1 MQRLRDEPKTIQ
13 SMQDLL
19 TTARS
24 MEQEAVAGYQALSE
38 RMVREGRAE
47 LASVFDRLV
56 AEEQDHL
63 AMVEQWSA
71 QTGIACETEALPD
84 QVSLFDDEGAGVV
97 APQMLSACRTFSI
110 AVRNEERAFVFWT
123 YVAAHAPTPE
133 MRSAAERMAREELGH
148 VATLRQERRRAFHAL
163 RHSEATIVRSIAFLE
178 DRLTGSLD
186 GQFSTVETADM
197 AEVIALARQA
207 RARADAVRS
216 WPFAGPMTV
225 AVQQNDEVPNLR
237 GLSELLLDCYL
248 DLAESC
254 RDQPG
259 RNLAQ
264 KFAGE
269 LIHCLSVVGRLETR
283 SRRDRKEDPVCR

>member
-1 MQRLRDEPKTIQ
+1 MQRLSDEPKTIQ

-47 LASVFDRLV
+47 LAAVFDRLV

-63 AMVEQWSA
+63 GMVEQWSA
-71 QTGIACETEALPD
+71 QTGVPCETVALND
-84 QVSLFDDEGAGVV
+84 EDSVFDDEGAGIV
-97 APQMLSACRTFSI
+97 APQMLNAYRAFSI

-123 YVAAHAPTPE
+123 YVAAGAPTPE

-163 RHSEATIVRSIAFLE
+163 RRSDATVVRSIAFLE
-178 DRLTGSLD
+178 ERLTGALD
-186 GQFSTVETADM
+186 GQFSTLEAADL
-197 AEVIALARQA
+197 ADVIALARQA
-207 RARADAVRS
+207 RARAAAVRS
-216 WPFAGPMTV
+216 WPFAVSMTV
-225 AVQQNDEVPNLR
+225 AVPRNGEAPNLR

-254 RDQPG
+254 KDQAA
-259 RNLAQ
+259 RELAQ
-264 KFAGE
+264 IFAGE
-269 LIHCLSVVGRLETR
+269 LIHCLSVVRRLETR
-283 SRRDRKEDPVCR
+283 S

>member
-1 MQRLRDEPKTIQ
+1 MQRLSAEPRPIQ
-13 SMQDLL
+13 SMLDLL

-38 RMVREGRAE
+38 RMLKDGKAE
-47 LASVFDRLV
+47 LASVFDRLA
-56 AEEQDHL
+56 AEEQGHL
-63 AMVEQWSA
+63 GMIEQWSA
-71 QTGIACETEALPD
+71 QTGIPFETAPLPD
-84 QVSLFDDEGAGVV
+84 QHGLFDDEGAGIV
-97 APQMLSACRTFSI
+97 APQMLSAYRAFSI

-163 RHSEATIVRSIAFLE
+163 RRSEATVVKSIAFLE
-178 DRLTGSLD
+178 ERLTGALD
-186 GQFSTVETADM
+186 GQFSTVEAADI
-197 AEVIALARQA
+197 AEVIVLARQA
-207 RARADAVRS
+207 RARAGAVRF

-225 AVQQNDEVPNLR
+225 AMPRNGEAPNLP

-248 DLAESC
+248 DIAESC
-254 RDQPG
+254 KDQAGRD
-259 RNLAQ
+259 LAQ

-269 LIHCLSVVGRLETR
+269 LIHCLSVVRRLEML
-283 SRRDRKEDPVCR
+283 S